1 MLFQRPMKSAFRSK
15 PPHYPQRWS
24 ELPGGEEL
32 KLVIQQV
39 CNELSQ
45 RVFGYHMLK
54 LGNLSSEL
62 VLPDC
67 SIRHHIQQTQIA
79 SEFSGIIT
87 RSDNL
92 PYVENSIDG
101 VLLANELDFAQ
112 DPHEILREVDRVITA
127 NGYVI
132 ISGFNP
138 FSLTGVARFLP
149 IKNGNVLHSA
159 RFFSA
164 GRIKDWLQLLG
175 FEVVEHRHI
184 LFSML
189 FASQAAKQPAAWQQW
204 CSKHCPWCSSVYVL
218 LARKR
223 TIPMT
228 TVKANWKVK
237 PRFSTVGAS
246 MRDVTSQSRS

>member
-1 MLFQRPMKSAFRSK
+1 MKSAFRPK
-15 PPHYPQRWS
+15 PPHYPDSWS

-32 KLVIQQV
+32 KLVIEQV

-45 RVFGYHMLK
+45 RIFGYHMLK
-54 LGNLSSEL
+54 LGNLSSEIAL
-62 VLPDC
+62 SDC
-67 SIRHHIQQTQIA
+67 SIRHQIQQTQ
-79 SEFSGIIT
+79 SLTEHSGIIT

-149 IKNGNVLHSA
+149 IKRGNVLHSA

-189 FASQAAKQPAAWQQW
+189 FASHAAGQPAAWQQW
-204 CSKHCPWCSSVYVL
+204 CSRHCPWCSSVYVL

-228 TVKANWKVK
+228 TIKAKWKVK
-237 PRFSTVGAS
+237 PRFSAVGAS
-246 MRDVTSQSRS
+246 MRDAASRTKTG

>member
-1 MLFQRPMKSAFRSK
+1 MKSAFRSK
-15 PPHYPQRWS
+15 PPHYPQSWS

-32 KLVIQQV
+32 KLVIEQV

-45 RVFGYHMLK
+45 RVFGYHMVK
-54 LGNLSSEL
+54 MGNLSSEIL
-62 VLPDC
+62 LPDC
-67 SIRHHIQQTQIA
+67 SIRHQIQQTQVA
-79 SEFSGIIT
+79 SAHSGIIT

-138 FSLTGVARFLP
+138 FSLTGMARFLP
-149 IKNGNVLHSA
+149 IKRGNVLHSA

-184 LFSML
+184 LFSVL
-189 FASQAAKQPAAWQQW
+189 FAQQAAKQPAAWQQW
-204 CSKHCPWCSSVYVL
+204 CSRHCPWCSSVYVL

-228 TVKANWKVK
+228 TIKAKWKVK
-237 PRFSTVGAS
+237 PRFSAVGAS
-246 MRDVTSQSRS
+246 MRDAASRTHS